1 MLAFIAIEDAIS
13 SAFDTKTRKY
23 EYKRNKIITGS
34 KIQNCHLDNLEII
47 NPPR

>member
-1 MLAFIAIEDAIS
+1 MAIAEAIA
-13 SAFDTKTRKY
+13 SAFDAKTRQY
-23 EYKRNKIITGS
+23 EYKINKIITGS